1 MTTVEEVVASL
12 RGIVDPCSAAT
23 GVPLSI
29 VDLGLVRNVAIDG
42 GEVRV
47 ELRLTSP
54 LCHQV
59 PYFLMEIERLV
70 GALDGVRL
78 VTCDYDLGL
87 EWTPDLMSPAAS
99 GRLAA
104 QRRELELRVVPG
116 PTTHRNGAKESQ
128 QG

>member
-1 MTTVEEVVASL
+1 VTTVEEVVASL
-12 RGIVDPCSAAT
+12 REIVDPCSAAT

-29 VDLGLVRNVAIDG
+29 VDMGLVRQVEIDG
-42 GEVRV
+42 DEVRV

-70 GALDGVRL
+70 GALDGVRS

-87 EWTPDLMSPAAS
+87 EWTPALMSPAAS
-99 GRLAA
+99 ARLAT
-104 QRRELELRVVPG
+104 RRAISYEPSAR
-116 PTTHRNGAKESQ
+116 TTG
-128 QG
+128 

>member
-12 RGIVDPCSAAT
+12 REIVHLCSAAT

-29 VDLGLVRNVAIDG
+29 VDMGLVRQVEIDG
-42 GEVRV
+42 DEVRV

-59 PYFLMEIERLV
+59 PYYLMEIERLV
-70 GALDGVRL
+70 GALDGVRS

-87 EWTPDLMSPAAS
+87 EWTPALISPAAS

-104 QRRELELRVVPG
+104 QWAVSYQPAARSR
-116 PTTHRNGAKESQ
+116 S
-128 QG
+128 

>member
-29 VDLGLVRNVAIDG
+29 VDMGLVRRLVEIDG
-42 GEVRV
+42 DEVRV

-70 GALDGVRL
+70 GALDGVHS
-78 VTCDYDLGL
+78 VTCDYDLGR
-87 EWTPDLMSPAAS
+87 EWTFALISPVAASDRLAPRLAISYKPAARS
-99 GRLAA
+99 R
-104 QRRELELRVVPG
+104 
-116 PTTHRNGAKESQ
+116 S
-128 QG
+128 

>member
-12 RGIVDPCSAAT
+12 REIVDPCSAAT

-29 VDLGLVRNVAIDG
+29 VDMGLVRQVEIDG
-42 GEVRV
+42 DEVRV

-59 PYFLMEIERLV
+59 PYYLMEIERLV
-70 GALDGVRL
+70 GALDGVRS

-87 EWTPDLMSPAAS
+87 EWTSALISPAAS

-104 QRRELELRVVPG
+104 QWAVSYQPAARSR
-116 PTTHRNGAKESQ
+116 S
-128 QG
+128 

>member
-1 MTTVEEVVASL
+1 MTTVEEVITSL
-12 RGIVDPCSAAT
+12 REIVDPCSAAT

-29 VDLGLVRNVAIDG
+29 VDMGLVRHVEIDG
-42 GEVRV
+42 DEVRV

-70 GALDGVRL
+70 GALDGVRS

-87 EWTPDLMSPAAS
+87 EWTPALINPAAS
-99 GRLAA
+99 DRLAA
-104 QRRELELRVVPG
+104 QRDISYGPKTKEL
-116 PTTHRNGAKESQ
+116 TS
-128 QG
+128 